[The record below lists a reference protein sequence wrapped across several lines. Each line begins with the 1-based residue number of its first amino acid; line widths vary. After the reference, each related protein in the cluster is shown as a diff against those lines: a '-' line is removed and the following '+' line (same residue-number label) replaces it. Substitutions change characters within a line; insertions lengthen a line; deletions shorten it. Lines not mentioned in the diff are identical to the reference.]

1 LIESQFHKNFKLQGQ
16 SFNTTKEILEFSKGI
31 SDEVFVF
38 LEEWFN
44 NNSFIEAKTSGSTGN
59 PKVISL
65 QKKHMIN
72 SAIATGEYFKLS
84 EKTTALLCMSPN
96 FIAGKMMFVRALA
109 LGWHLDVVD
118 PISNPFKNIEIEYD
132 FSAVVP
138 IQLFQSLN
146 DICKVKKLIVGGG
159 VVSNELLEKIQQ
171 IDTEVYATYGMTET
185 ITHIAVKKLNNFSHN
200 DDISSYNYQIL
211 PNIKIS
217 IDKRSCLVID
227 AYKVSDEL
235 IITNDLVE
243 LISETEFKW
252 LGRFDSIINSG
263 GIKLIPEQI
272 EGKFSKI
279 ISKPFLVAG
288 ISDEVLGEKLILII
302 ESADNEK
309 SNILK
314 QLKSLE
320 TLSKYEI
327 PKEIYFLKNFVETE
341 TKKIN
346 RKATLDLLKNIC

>member
-1 LIESQFHKNFKLQGQ
+1 MKVKNPIHIRFKLQGK
-16 SFNTTKEILEFSKGI
+16 SFSSKEDLIVFSKEIS
-31 SDEVFVF
+31 SEVGFF
-38 LEEWFN
+38 LKEWFN
-44 NNSFIEAKTSGSTGN
+44 EKSFVEVKTSGSTGTS
-59 PKVISL
+59 KVIKI
-65 QKKHMIN
+65 QKLHMIQ
-72 SAIATGEYFKLS
+72 SAKATGAFFNLVDG
-84 EKTTALLCMSPN
+84 TTALLCMSPTY
-96 FIAGKMMFVRALA
+96 IAGKMMFVRALA

-279 ISKPFLVAG
+279 ISGLNE
-288 ISDEVLGEKLILII
+288 SDL
-302 ESADNEK
+302 
-309 SNILK
+309 
-314 QLKSLE
+314 
-320 TLSKYEI
+320 
-327 PKEIYFLKNFVETE
+327 
-341 TKKIN
+341 
-346 RKATLDLLKNIC
+346 